1 MWGPTRAFRRP
12 PVRREPRRPIC
23 ADRPYSIRWC
33 PKRHRRPAAVVEP
46 TRCLYPFAVR
56 TIVLIYSTVLAACV
70 SLTLQIRDG
79 GTIRLEGTNDGE
91 NYDFSAEF
99 NDYVVNALI
108 VNGRGEQR
116 GYFRTTSDISL
127 RYNGQVET
135 MGSVVGRCSFD
146 YQEMTAE
153 PGSTDRTEVG
163 TFCGYDINEIRGR
176 M

>member
-1 MWGPTRAFRRP
+1 M
-12 PVRREPRRPIC
+12 
-23 ADRPYSIRWC
+23 
-33 PKRHRRPAAVVEP
+33 
-46 TRCLYPFAVR
+46 R

-70 SLTLQIRDG
+70 SLACGEDSGAESGNETSSNLSLEEAREVHGAVIGALVLLRGENIPNGLTTLQIRDG